1 MDYVL
6 ESAMMESTRARVPG
20 LGMLARTS
28 AGWKGLFVSEQ
39 LPQDI
44 LAGLA
49 PFAYLG
55 RVEGL
60 SEGRYIY
67 AAVTVDETIQHGGQ
81 FEIHFQ
87 PSHPDRVFYGP
98 TAEAVYNYATQQ
110 LLKSAEG

>member
-28 AGWKGLFVSEQ
+28 AGWKGLFVSDQ
-39 LPQDI
+39 LTQDI
-44 LAGLA
+44 LAGLT

-60 SEGRYIY
+60 AQGRYIY
-67 AAVTVDETIQHGGQ
+67 AAVTVSEAIQHGQQ
-81 FEIHFQ
+81 FELHFQ

-98 TAEAVYNYATQQ
+98 SAEAVYNYATQQ
-110 LLKSAEG
+110 LLETAES